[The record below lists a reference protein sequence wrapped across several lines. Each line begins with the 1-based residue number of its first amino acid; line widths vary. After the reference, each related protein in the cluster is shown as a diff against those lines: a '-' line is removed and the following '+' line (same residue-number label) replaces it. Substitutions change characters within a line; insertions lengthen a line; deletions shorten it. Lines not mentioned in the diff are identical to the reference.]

1 MAKALFVTY
10 LIALSSGLAAAYPKE
25 CAVGPDYWCKSLKNA
40 QDCGAIRHC
49 TDTVWSYDDK
59 YALVD
64 LSKTCQWCEKIL
76 GNTHKGLGDNE
87 NLMISQLTI
96 GCKLLPSDDFSLK
109 CLYVIENY
117 QTSVLSLM
125 KNKRYATLCRLMNIC
140 SNEKAP
146 IIVGN
151 NRCTWGPA

>member
-10 LIALSSGLAAAYPKE
+10 LIGKKFFFILKKKKEENFNLIYFQALSSGLAAAYPKE

-87 NLMISQLTI
+87 VRNF
-96 GCKLLPSDDFSLK
+96 LLLK
-109 CLYVIENY
+109 KFC
-117 QTSVLSLM
+117 
-125 KNKRYATLCRLMNIC
+125 
-140 SNEKAP
+140 
-146 IIVGN
+146 
-151 NRCTWGPA
+151 